1 MTGIERLRILSEG
14 TKNNA
19 LIKVLDYLET
29 RKDMYDKFLNEE
41 KTPNQMWQFITQ
53 KAKEQS
59 INNCAVIDDRVVYVW
74 AISYFLATNEALG
87 LNNNQISKSKE
98 DTKNETK
105 KTKSKSKKS
114 EEKQEENTPQNEPNN
129 KVIDIETA
137 KTTNQ
142 ISMFKEV

>member
-1 MTGIERLRILSEG
+1 MTGIERLRILSTG

-19 LIKVLDYLET
+19 LLKVLDYLET

-41 KTPNQMWQFITQ
+41 KTPDQMWQFITK

-74 AISYFLATNEALG
+74 AISYFLATNEALN
-87 LNNNQISKSKE
+87 LNDNQISKSKE
-98 DTKNETK
+98 TTKTETK
-105 KTKSKSKKS
+105 KTKSKTKKL
-114 EEKQEENTPQNEPNN
+114 EEDTPQSEPKN

-137 KTTNQ
+137 KATNQ